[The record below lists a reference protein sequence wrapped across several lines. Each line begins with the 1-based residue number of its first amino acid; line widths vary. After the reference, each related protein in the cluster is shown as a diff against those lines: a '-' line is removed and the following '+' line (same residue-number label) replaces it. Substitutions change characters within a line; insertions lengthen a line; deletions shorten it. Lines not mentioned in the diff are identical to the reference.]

1 MTVSDYFQKKSPKKR
16 KANKLQEAGC
26 SKCLFVPKLEECNDD
41 SEGTDEEMETDR
53 NYSVSV
59 PMQFEKLTRELEV
72 RVYTGLPSP

>member
-1 MTVSDYFQKKSPKKR
+1 MTVSDYLQKKSPKKR
-16 KANKLQEAGC
+16 KANKLQEAG
-26 SKCLFVPKLEECNDD
+26 SKCLFVPNLEECNDD